1 MTLEPNGSAKV
12 TFSDLPFEEGLA
24 FAKQMPEH
32 SATSFGGPLTY
43 PGYKHV
49 PVSYLL
55 CEEDM
60 TVPPE
65 MQQRFID
72 LLEKESE
79 GKVVVSKCSAG
90 HCPQLS
96 QPDVVIE
103 AIARA
108 LGDRD

>member
-1 MTLEPNGSAKV
+1 MSLEPSGNAKV

-24 FAKQMPEH
+24 FAKQMPQH
-32 SATSFGGPLTY
+32 SAPSFGGALTY
-43 PGYKHV
+43 PGYKYV
-49 PVSYLL
+49 PVSYLF
-55 CEEDM
+55 CEEDL

-72 LLEKESE
+72 LLQKESE
-79 GKVVVSKCSAG
+79 GKVVVSKCTAG
-90 HCPQLS
+90 HVPHLS
-96 QPDVVIE
+96 QPDAVIE